1 MLNFVSSPHVNGI
14 DLAALSEV
22 VEGIEKD
29 PALALAA
36 FEVTTSWAG
45 QTRSET
51 LVKGFMLGGQR
62 HERQHRIFADE
73 PCELLGT
80 DSAPNPQEL
89 LMAAFNACIMVG
101 YVANAA
107 LKGIRLDSVE
117 IRTRGTLDLRG
128 FLGLSDQVPPGYETL
143 EYDVTIKGDGTAADF
158 QEIHQAVMK
167 TSPNYFNLSRPIRMN
182 GTLCIG

>member
-14 DLAALSEV
+14 DLAAVRET
-22 VEGIEKD
+22 VEAIQED
-29 PALALAA
+29 PGLAKAR
-36 FEVTTSWAG
+36 FDVTTRWAG
-45 QTRSET
+45 QTRSESF
-51 LVKGFMLGGQR
+51 VDGFTLGGKR
-62 HERQHRIFADE
+62 YERQHRILADE

-101 YVANAA
+101 YVANAS

-128 FLGLSDQVPPGYETL
+128 FLGLDDQVAPGYEAID
-143 EYDVTIKGDGTAADF
+143 YDVYIKGDGTSADF
-158 QEIHQAVMK
+158 LEIHQAVMK
-167 TSPNYFNLSRPIRMN
+167 TSPNYFNMSRPIRMN
-182 GTLCIG
+182 GTIHVG